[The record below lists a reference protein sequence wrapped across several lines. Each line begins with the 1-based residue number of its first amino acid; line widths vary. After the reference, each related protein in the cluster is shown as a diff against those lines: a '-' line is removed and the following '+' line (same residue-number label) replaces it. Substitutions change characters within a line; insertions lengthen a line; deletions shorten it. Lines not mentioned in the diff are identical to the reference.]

1 MQQGSW
7 VVRHHQIYGFS
18 PTKKT
23 DQQNSGAHFV
33 MLSSAGKKKSAEIR
47 GKTIE
52 SAEVHY
58 TFCNVEFCRTIG
70 LNTVLTKFRRKS
82 FFSAEV
88 RYTISVVEFRR
99 KTKKNKVRKKKK
111 LATDSGAQD
120 LNFISIFRR
129 FFFSRSQTP
138 LMPHNRPQRKK
149 GPQIPQRFVWQTNL
163 RLQCKVLSPRPY
175 PTYWPWVAH
184 VIGRNL
190 PG

>member
-1 MQQGSW
+1 MDFRRKKSQISRTQAHILWCW
-7 VVRHHQIYGFS
+7 V
-18 PTKKT
+18 PPKKI
-23 DQQNSGAHFV
+23 F
-33 MLSSAGKKKSAEIR
+33 SAEIL
-47 GKTIE
+47 GKSIE

-58 TFCNVEFCRTIG
+58 KKPEDEFRRTIG
-70 LNTVLTKFRRKS
+70 LNTKFRRE

-88 RYTISVVEFRR
+88 RYTICVVEFRW
-99 KTKKNKVRKKKK
+99 KTKKLKS
-111 LATDSGAQD
+111 AFFFAIDSGSQD
-120 LNFISIFRR
+120 LNFLPIL
-129 FFFSRSQTP
+129 FFSAD

-149 GPQIPQRFVWQTNL
+149 GPQSPQRFVWQTNL